1 MKIFLTALVTVLCA
15 LNGGFAERVRTVS
28 KEFAYD
34 MRGFS
39 CIPMAQTDSAESMT
53 KYTVSGAHIEISFP
67 GDWQVTAQKNT
78 LSAYS
83 PGDIVLFYV
92 DPFELSEG
100 KDLKTSLKDYIDTE
114 YGGDDLEL
122 GNYSAITVG
131 EFKANYWTF
140 SYVDGEYGKAEVMLI
155 VVETE
160 KGMAMLTVDMLTD
173 GKEDYKALID
183 KILASVKYSAES
195 VTPDLEGKMV
205 THEKSGLKVWIP
217 TAWDTLNDVNR
228 LDSYSDGDVALIIVE
243 KLSDKSWSDF
253 SKKAYDTVH
262 DYIADDIGD
271 DFDVKTKGETEING
285 MKAYKIEYD
294 YIDGSYGKAVSMT
307 IALETGKGIAV
318 FTYDILEEG
327 LDEYLPVAEKM
338 LASLANAG
346 DGGQT
351 VALTDTQNHIVKGT
365 YLELNI
371 PTDWP
376 VDNYSGKLSGY
387 SPNDTVL
394 LYVER
399 MNDKAF
405 NDYQSKDELKKDM
418 EKFAK
423 GEYSYELTFG
433 KLKETTV
440 GGMPAVSV
448 PFTYHDDSYGDI
460 SCEYYGIDTGKG
472 ISTVIFDV
480 LDEGGSD
487 YEQINAA
494 ILASVKFN
502 DSGPLDGG
510 ENLTGDETGNKT
522 YIAGNSCI
530 ELQIPASWEVDNP
543 PNKLSGYS
551 PNDTVLLYV
560 EPMNKKSF
568 DDYASEEDF
577 LDEFKSFAKDAYSY
591 ELTFGDM
598 ELTSVGGMDAISLPF
613 SYSDESYGDI
623 HCQYYAIDTGKGIS
637 TIIFDVL
644 DEGGSEYDQINADI
658 LASVKFND
666 SEYTE
671 GGDVTVNT
679 TPGEYQHSKS
689 HLKMTIPSDW
699 ATSSYES
706 DLSSFSPNSSI
717 ILYVL
722 PLNDKSLKDYKKSAD
737 LLKEVDKSLKDH
749 YYASMDYQLQ
759 DKGKEKI
766 GGMDAMKF
774 FMTYS
779 DASFGEID
787 VTVHAIDT
795 GKGISMVIFDGIRK
809 EADPYK
815 DAIEG
820 ILASVQYYDEK
831 SAPVTDGGTDV
842 SKVKGKFYMV
852 NTSRLKIW
860 VPDNFST
867 ENQPYGSTQNDYQ
880 FYSASGDGAVI
891 LKIYTYQDDY
901 LNIKSLDSKKALS
914 DFLTGAGFYSFTV
927 KDAKAVK
934 FNGKD
939 AMIINFDY
947 KVDTTLTAVCRAIAI
962 DTDNGIS
969 IYVEDILQPDMKK
982 YKEIMDKV
990 NESIEVIRVPYDGI
1004 LHPWAQ

>member
-1 MKIFLTALVTVLCA
+1 
-15 LNGGFAERVRTVS
+15 LNGGFAERVRAVSQCGSS
-28 KEFAYD
+28 KESAYD

-39 CIPMAQTDSAESMT
+39 CIPMAQTDSAESMN

-92 DPFELSEG
+92 DPFELSG
-100 KDLKTSLKDYIDTE
+100 DKDLKTSLKDYIDKE

-155 VVETE
+155 VVETK
-160 KGMAMLTVDMLTD
+160 KGMAMLTVDMLTE
-173 GKEDYKALID
+173 GKEDYKTLID
-183 KILASVKYSAES
+183 KILAGVKYSEDSEAAEI
-195 VTPDLEGKMV
+195 EGKMV
-205 THEKSGLKVWIP
+205 THAKSGLKVWIP

-253 SKKAYDTVH
+253 SKTAYDTVH

-271 DFDVKTKGETEING
+271 DFEVKTKGETEING

-294 YIDGSYGKAVSMT
+294 YIDGSYGKAISMT
-307 IALETGKGIAV
+307 IALETEKGIAA

-338 LASLANAG
+338 LASLTKASGEDSVVVNK
-346 DGGQT
+346 
-351 VALTDTQNHIVKGT
+351 DTQNYVVKGT

-371 PTDWP
+371 PTDWQ
-376 VDNYSGKLSGY
+376 VDKYSGKLSGY
-387 SPNDTVL
+387 SPNDTII
-394 LYVER
+394 LYVDR
-399 MNDKAF
+399 LNDKSF
-405 NDYQSKDELKKDM
+405 DDYQSKDDIKKDM

-423 GEYSYELTFG
+423 GEYSYDLTFG
-433 KLKETTV
+433 KLKETKV
-440 GGMPAVSV
+440 GGMSAVSV
-448 PFTYHDDSYGDI
+448 PFTYHDESYGDI

-472 ISTVIFDV
+472 ISTIIFDT
-480 LDEGGSD
+480 LDEGGGE
-487 YEQINAA
+487 YEQINAD

-502 DSGPLDGG
+502 DSGPAEGG
-510 ENLTGDETGNKT
+510 DTTVDVSGSKS

-530 ELQIPASWEVDNP
+530 ELQIPASWEVDNSP
-543 PNKLSGYS
+543 GKLSGYS

-568 DDYASEEDF
+568 DDYSSKEDF
-577 LDEFKSFAKDAYSY
+577 LDEFKNFAKEAYSY
-591 ELTFGDM
+591 ELSFDEKEIT
-598 ELTSVGGMDAISLPF
+598 TVGGMPAVSLPF
-613 SYSDESYGDI
+613 SYYDESYGDI
-623 HCQYYAIDTGKGIS
+623 HCQYYAIDTGKGIA
-637 TIIFDVL
+637 TVIFDVL
-644 DEGGSEYDQINADI
+644 EEGGSEYEQINADI

-666 SEYTE
+666 SEYTDS
-671 GGDVTVNT
+671 GDVTVNT
-679 TPGEYQHSKS
+679 TPGEYQHAKS
-689 HLKMTIPSDW
+689 HLKMTVPSDW
-699 ATSSYES
+699 STSSYES
-706 DLSSFSPNSSI
+706 DLTSYSPNSSI

-759 DKGKEKI
+759 DKGKEKV

-815 DAIEG
+815 DAIAG
-820 ILASVQYYDEK
+820 ILASVQFYDVK
-831 SAPVTDGGTDV
+831 SAPVIDSGIDI

-880 FYSASGDGAVI
+880 FYSASIDGAVI
-891 LKIYTYQDDY
+891 LKIFTYQDDY
-901 LNIKSLDSKKALS
+901 LNIKSLDSKEALS
-914 DFLTGAGFYSFTV
+914 EFLTGAGFYSFTV
-927 KDAKAVK
+927 KDAKTVK

-939 AMIINFDY
+939 AMIINFNY
-947 KVDTTLTAVCRAIAI
+947 QVDAALTAVCRAIAI

-982 YKEIMDKV
+982 YKEIMDKIGG
-990 NESIEVIRVPYDGI
+990 SIEVIRVPYDGT